1 MPRGLRPY
9 SLPGMSDE
17 QKTLLLTGAS
27 RGIGHATVKRFSAAG
42 WRVLTV
48 SRHAFSPHCPWE
60 GGEANHIQLDLAD
73 VDGLP
78 RAIYDLRAKLDGG
91 RLHALVNNA
100 GISPKGAGGKR
111 LGVLETDFATWLQVF
126 NVNLFSTALLARGL
140 FAELKAAQGSIVN
153 VSSIAGSKVHP
164 FAGVAYACSK
174 AALAALTREM
184 AHDFGPHNVRVN
196 AIAPGEIDT
205 AILSPGTDEIVQREI
220 PMKRLGKP
228 EEVAALIY
236 FLCTPPSSYMT
247 GAEIHVNGG
256 QHV

>member
-1 MPRGLRPY
+1 
-9 SLPGMSDE
+9 MSDE

-78 RAIYDLRAKLDGG
+78 RAIEDLRAKLEGG

-100 GISPKGAGGKR
+100 GISPKGQGGSR
-111 LGVLETDFATWLQVF
+111 LGVLETDFSTWLQVF

-140 FAELKAAQGSIVN
+140 FTELKAAQGSIVN

>member
-1 MPRGLRPY
+1 
-9 SLPGMSDE
+9 MSDE

-78 RAIYDLRAKLDGG
+78 RAIDDLRAKLEGG

-100 GISPKGAGGKR
+100 GISPKGPGGKR

-153 VSSIAGSKVHP
+153 VSSIAGTKVHP